1 MRNREQEDKRPD
13 KMNNSLA
20 LKRNGGFR
28 PGCGEV
34 KYDPGSEAQPPE
46 SLLVTDVDLRQV
58 NHKIGSKEAE
68 DNNCGSLAQV
78 LAPMECWHGGRD
90 REVEDP

>member
-13 KMNNSLA
+13 KMNSLA

-34 KYDPGSEAQPPE
+34 KYDLGSEAQPPE
-46 SLLVTDVDLRQV
+46 SLLVTDVDLCQGS
-58 NHKIGSKEAE
+58 HKIGSKEAE
-68 DNNCGSLAQV
+68 DNNCGSLAQA
-78 LAPMECWHGGRD
+78 LAPVECWHGGRD
-90 REVEDP
+90 QEVEDP